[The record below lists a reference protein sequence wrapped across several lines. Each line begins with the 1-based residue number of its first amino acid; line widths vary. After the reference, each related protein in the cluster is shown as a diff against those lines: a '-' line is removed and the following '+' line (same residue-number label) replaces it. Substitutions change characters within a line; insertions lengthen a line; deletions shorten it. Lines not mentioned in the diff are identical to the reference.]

1 MALNVVNWNVEWAT
15 PKSRRSREILSRIDH
30 NKPEV
35 ICLTEAHAGLLSR
48 SGYTICAGADYGYT
62 VTEDRRKVLLW
73 SREPWAH
80 VDELGADSMP
90 PGRYVS
96 GVTQT
101 SLGPL
106 TVVGV
111 CIPWSG
117 SRVRYTSTKRRMWQ
131 DHEQYLESLAG
142 VLSRAPR
149 DGLIVMGDFNQ
160 RIGQG
165 SATPHQLRSALQ
177 ESFPTG
183 MTIATAALGLHGKR
197 CIDHIAISADLVVES
212 LGGVSNRHRGHKL
225 SDHFG
230 VRASLSAEPG

>member
-48 SGYTICAGADYGYT
+48 SGYTICAAADYGYT
-62 VTEDRRKVLLW
+62 VREGRRKVLLW

-117 SRVRYTSTKRRMWQ
+117 SRVRGTSTKRRMWQ

-142 VLSRAPR
+142 VLGRAPR
-149 DGLIVMGDFNQ
+149 DGLQVN
-160 RIGQG
+160 
-165 SATPHQLRSALQ
+165 
-177 ESFPTG
+177 
-183 MTIATAALGLHGKR
+183 
-197 CIDHIAISADLVVES
+197 V
-212 LGGVSNRHRGHKL
+212 
-225 SDHFG
+225 
-230 VRASLSAEPG
+230 ASTTLP